1 MLNSTSFNSK
11 QTRVRSFNTLI
22 KTITMPSVNRNITL
36 ECPVCKKSMRSD
48 NLKRH
53 KLKKHKNFNFQ
64 VTTIVKANVK
74 DSGNPSVQDL
84 ESEIL
89 ADNKLLDEKI
99 ELGEKISKVLT
110 NTNAKEESLS
120 KKNKEAF
127 NLYQSKKFAIN
138 PNDDLKLYP
147 WQQQAIDLMQKPS
160 LREVIWVK
168 GARGNE
174 GKTWFQK
181 YVQSLLGRER
191 VVQLDLKNSIGNIM
205 QILRKLP
212 LSTLDTF
219 MFNDARSGLS
229 ETRCY
234 DVLENLKDGCSIA
247 SKYSSEIIQFK
258 TPNVVIVFSNADPDM
273 TQLSK
278 DRWKVFYIN
287 KDGLSSQEKRLW
299 ESRSSRKRSRHCRRF
314 PLY

>member
-1 MLNSTSFNSK
+1 
-11 QTRVRSFNTLI
+11 
-22 KTITMPSVNRNITL
+22 
-36 ECPVCKKSMRSD
+36 MRSD
-48 NLKRH
+48 HLKRH
-53 KLKKHKNFNFQ
+53 CLTKHKNFDFK
-64 VTTIVKANVK
+64 VTMVVRGFLREK

-110 NTNAKEESLS
+110 NTKAKEESLS

-138 PNDDLKLYP
+138 PNDDDLKLYP
-147 WQQQAIDLMQKPS
+147 WQQQAIDLMQRPS

-212 LSTLDTF
+212 LSTLDIF

>member
-1 MLNSTSFNSK
+1 
-11 QTRVRSFNTLI
+11 
-22 KTITMPSVNRNITL
+22 
-36 ECPVCKKSMRSD
+36 MRSD
-48 NLKRH
+48 HLKRH
-53 KLKKHKNFNFQ
+53 CLTKHKNFDFK
-64 VTTIVKANVK
+64 VTTVVRGFLREK

-99 ELGEKISKVLT
+99 ESGEKISKVLT

-138 PNDDLKLYP
+138 PNDDDLKLYP

-212 LSTLDTF
+212 LSTLDIF

-299 ESRSSRKRSRHCRRF
+299 ESRSSRKRSHHCRRF

>member
-1 MLNSTSFNSK
+1 MTSK
-11 QTRVRSFNTLI
+11 
-22 KTITMPSVNRNITL
+22 NRNITL
-36 ECPVCKKSMRSD
+36 ECSICKKKMRSD
-48 NLKRH
+48 TLKRH
-53 KLKKHKNFNFQ
+53 WLTKHKNFDFK
-64 VTTIVKANVK
+64 VTTVVRGFFKETDGEHSSNE
-74 DSGNPSVQDL
+74 DL
-84 ESEIL
+84 ELEIVS
-89 ADNKLLDEKI
+89 NGKLLDEKI
-99 ELGEKISKVLT
+99 ALGEKISKLLTKT
-110 NTNAKEESLS
+110 NTKEESLS
-120 KKNKEAF
+120 KKHKEAF
-127 NLYQSKKFAIN
+127 DLYQSRRLAIEPDN
-138 PNDDLKLYP
+138 EIKLYP
-147 WQQQAIDLMQKPS
+147 WQQQMMNLIQES
-160 LREVIWVK
+160 TLREVIWVK

-191 VVQLDLKNSIGNIM
+191 VIQLDLKNSIGNIM

-212 LSTLDTF
+212 LSTLDIF

-234 DVLENLKDGCSIA
+234 DVLENIKDGCSIA

-299 ESRSSRKRSRHCRRF
+299 DSRSSRKRSHHCRRF
-314 PLY
+314 PLH

>member
-1 MLNSTSFNSK
+1 
-11 QTRVRSFNTLI
+11 
-22 KTITMPSVNRNITL
+22 
-36 ECPVCKKSMRSD
+36 MRSD
-48 NLKRH
+48 HLKRH
-53 KLKKHKNFNFQ
+53 CLTKHKNFDFK
-64 VTTIVKANVK
+64 VTTVVRGFLREK

-138 PNDDLKLYP
+138 PNDDDLKLYP

-212 LSTLDTF
+212 LSTLDIF

-229 ETRCY
+229 ESRCY

>member
-1 MLNSTSFNSK
+1 MTMSTD
-11 QTRVRSFNTLI
+11 RHRI
-22 KTITMPSVNRNITL
+22 L
-36 ECPVCKKSMRSD
+36 ECSVCKKSMRSD

-53 KLKKHKNFNFQ
+53 KFKKHKNFSFQ

-74 DSGNPSVQDL
+74 YSGNPSIQIL
-84 ESEIL
+84 EFEIL
-89 ADNKLLDEKI
+89 AENKLLDEKI

-138 PNDDLKLYP
+138 PNDDDLKLYP
-147 WQQQAIDLMQKPS
+147 WQQQPIDLMQKLS

-168 GARGNE
+168 SARGNE

-212 LSTLDTF
+212 LSTLDIF

-258 TPNVVIVFSNADPDM
+258 TPNVVIVFSNTDPDM

>member
-1 MLNSTSFNSK
+1 MLTNANSK
-11 QTRVRSFNTLI
+11 EELLS
-22 KTITMPSVNRNITL
+22 
-36 ECPVCKKSMRSD
+36 
-48 NLKRH
+48 
-53 KLKKHKNFNFQ
+53 KKHK
-64 VTTIVKANVK
+64 
-74 DSGNPSVQDL
+74 
-84 ESEIL
+84 
-89 ADNKLLDEKI
+89 
-99 ELGEKISKVLT
+99 
-110 NTNAKEESLS
+110 
-120 KKNKEAF
+120 EAF
-127 NLYQSKKFAIN
+127 DLFQSRKFAIN

-147 WQQQAIDLMQKPS
+147 WQQQAIDLMQKPT
-160 LREVIWVK
+160 LREVIWMK
-168 GARGNE
+168 GVRGNE

-181 YVQSLLGRER
+181 YAQSLLGRER
-191 VVQLDLKNSIGNIM
+191 VIQLDLKNSIGNIM

>member
-1 MLNSTSFNSK
+1 
-11 QTRVRSFNTLI
+11 
-22 KTITMPSVNRNITL
+22 
-36 ECPVCKKSMRSD
+36 MRSD
-48 NLKRH
+48 HWKRH
-53 KLKKHKNFNFQ
+53 CLTKHKNFDFK
-64 VTTIVKANVK
+64 VTTVVKGFLREK

-138 PNDDLKLYP
+138 PNDDDLKLYP

-212 LSTLDTF
+212 LSTLDIF

>member
-1 MLNSTSFNSK
+1 
-11 QTRVRSFNTLI
+11 
-22 KTITMPSVNRNITL
+22 
-36 ECPVCKKSMRSD
+36 MRSD
-48 NLKRH
+48 HLKRH
-53 KLKKHKNFNFQ
+53 CLTKHKNFDFK
-64 VTTIVKANVK
+64 VTTVVRGFLRKK
-74 DSGNPSVQDL
+74 DSVNPSVRDL

-138 PNDDLKLYP
+138 PNDDVKLYP

-212 LSTLDTF
+212 LSTLDIF

-234 DVLENLKDGCSIA
+234 DVLENLKDGCSYA

-258 TPNVVIVFSNADPDM
+258 TPNIVIVFSNADPDM

-299 ESRSSRKRSRHCRRF
+299 ESRSSRKRPRHCRRF